1 LLENWVFLVG
11 FAEPLAA
18 SAYEHFGTLN
28 LNLEGWAYDFP
39 AANVAIQA
47 RSAFVALVGWK
58 LKFVS

>member
-1 LLENWVFLVG
+1 LENWVFLVG
-11 FAEPLAA
+11 FPQPLAA

-28 LNLEGWAYDFP
+28 LNLEGRAYDFL

-47 RSAFVALVGWK
+47 RSPFMVLVGWK